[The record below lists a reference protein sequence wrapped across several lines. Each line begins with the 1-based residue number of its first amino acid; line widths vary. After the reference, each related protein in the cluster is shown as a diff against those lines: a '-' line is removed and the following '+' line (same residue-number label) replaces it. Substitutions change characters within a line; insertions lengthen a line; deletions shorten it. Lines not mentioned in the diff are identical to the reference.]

1 MVDLNTILA
10 GLSDVITPA
19 VLIAIL
25 AGVVISQFIGALPGV
40 GPVMVMAIAVPYTL
54 TFDPLTGIAFLV
66 ATMKGGTIGGAIPAI
81 ILNTPGTPD
90 SALTTLDGYPM
101 AQKGQARKA
110 LKMSVYSS
118 VTGDTFSDLVLIG
131 VSAPLAVYALRMGP
145 VEIFAL
151 MVLAFAVI
159 AGLSG
164 RSLGKAMVAAG
175 LGLFLATIGLDPTA
189 GTPRL
194 YFGYF
199 ELFDGL
205 PLVTVAI
212 GTLVLS
218 EIVLRLATKGG
229 GRQPAIQ
236 MADSSDPADSALSFS
251 EYWSCR
257 FIMLRGAVIGTLIGA
272 LPGIG
277 STAAASISYTSAKAA
292 AKDSSSF
299 GKGDIRGLSAVESAN
314 SAVSG
319 ANMIPLLTL
328 GIPGSVTAALI
339 LSAFLVHG
347 IQPGPRI
354 LVDQGRLIYGLFGA
368 MILANAMN
376 FAVGMVGWRLWVQVA
391 RAPSG
396 VIYAAAIILC
406 VVGSTVLAGGMFGL
420 IALIACA
427 ALGIL
432 LKLYDYPLIV
442 FIIAFFL
449 GPQFERSLGQ
459 AMALLRGDPRNL
471 VNFPIAVT
479 LLVVATAL
487 LVAFLLRQRRER
499 DADVDTEF

>member
-1 MVDLNTILA
+1 MVSLETVLA
-10 GLSDVITPA
+10 GLGDVATPS
-19 VLIAIL
+19 VMIAIL
-25 AGVVISQFIGALPGV
+25 AGVVLSQFIAALPGV
-40 GPVMVMAIAVPYTL
+40 GPVMVMAIAIPYTL

-90 SALTTLDGYPM
+90 SAITTLDGHPM
-101 AQKGQARKA
+101 AQQGKARKA

-118 VTGDTFSDLVLIG
+118 VTGDTFSDLVLIA
-131 VSAPLAVYALRMGP
+131 VSAPLALYALRMGP

-151 MVLAFAVI
+151 MVVAFAVI

-164 RSLGKAMVAAG
+164 RSLGKALVAAA

-194 YFGYF
+194 DFGHF

-212 GTLVLS
+212 GTLVLA
-218 EIVLRLATKGG
+218 EIVLRMARGG
-229 GRQPAIQ
+229 GGQQPAI
-236 MADSSDPADSALSFS
+236 DLSPGTDPANDRVSFA
-251 EYWSCR
+251 EYWACR
-257 FIMLRGAVIGTLIGA
+257 FVMLRGAVIGTLIGA
-272 LPGIG
+272 LPGVG

-292 AKDSSSF
+292 ARDPSTF
-299 GKGDIRGLSAVESAN
+299 GKGDIRGLAAVESAN

-319 ANMIPLLTL
+319 ANMIPLLAL

-339 LSAFLVHG
+339 LNAFLVHG

-354 LVDQGRLIYGLFGA
+354 LVEQGRLVYALFGA
-368 MILANAMN
+368 MILANAVN
-376 FAVGMVGWRLWVQVA
+376 FVVGMVGWRLWVRVA
-391 RAPSG
+391 RAPSS
-396 VIYAAAIILC
+396 VIYAAAIVLC
-406 VVGSTVLAGGMFGL
+406 VVGATVLAGGMFGL
-420 IALIACA
+420 VALIGCA
-427 ALGIL
+427 ALGVL
-432 LKLYDYPLIV
+432 LRLYDYPLIV

-459 AMALLRGDPRNL
+459 TMALLRGDPRNL
-471 VNFPIAVT
+471 VGFPVALL
-479 LLVVATAL
+479 LLVVAAAFL
-487 LVAFLLRQRRER
+487 GAFLLRQRRTQPP
-499 DADVDTEF
+499 A